1 MSDID
6 MDFDNDFD
14 SSIEVDANNDS
25 DFESLDF
32 NNDIIDA
39 SYESADFEVDS
50 NLENLDLDF
59 DDNSYDEI
67 NSENLINEMSD
78 DVNDSLNDSLN
89 DLDDIPDF
97 DTGDEM
103 DVDFMEDAVEILE
116 VDDVLESDL
125 DCISE
130 TNDLPEINEEFNNL
144 QEVSRDDEELVEDIQ
159 TRISRD
165 TSVEQAITN
174 VSSGFGTESILDN
187 TSQFVSE
194 LNDIGQETDTTLT
207 DIDFADEDVIEEAPL
222 NSTVDDFSDLK
233 DEKLFNDESI
243 LDECTLEFSNEI
255 IGEIDND
262 NINELKML
270 SLDEL
275 DEMMQAPDIEQTEE
289 VDASAQEVIEN
300 SQEAIEAIQAERD
313 RLTGLRDE
321 LIEMQFVGD
330 EEREEDFD
338 GESPLVL
345 TREITSEALES
356 RKRDTEEVLENY
368 RDNLREYGVEE
379 EQIEEYVSQE
389 REKINA
395 EYESLD
401 RGGTNTQIYEMPT
414 DWARVADSLITQ
426 EVQEEQT
433 DELSQVTEIID
444 DSSEQISE
452 VTQEFE
458 INYEEIYEG
467 IQQEALEQGFEGIDI
482 DSDSGRLEQSLQN
495 FTESNWEAL
504 SLDEQK
510 SGMSD
515 LASYVVDII
524 GFENPPTIEYYNN
537 AQMGDFGGYDASTN
551 TLNVNEYMLYNSEEA
566 ADTIAHE
573 LWHAHQ
579 HECAMHP
586 QSARDYQYQYNFIN
600 YIPPDLGQEA
610 YESQLIEAEARAFAA
625 QFKDRLSLI
634 SGRSR

>member
-25 DFESLDF
+25 DFESLDS

-50 NLENLDLDF
+50 ILEGLDLDF

-67 NSENLINEMSD
+67 NSENLINEISD
-78 DVNDSLNDSLN
+78 DVNDSLN

-97 DTGDEM
+97 DTGNEM
-103 DVDFMEDAVEILE
+103 DADFMEDVVEILE
-116 VDDVLESDL
+116 GDDVLESDL

-130 TNDLPEINEEFNNL
+130 TNGLPENKEEFNNI
-144 QEVSRDDEELVEDIQ
+144 QEISRDSEGLVEDIQ
-159 TRISRD
+159 TRLSGD
-165 TSVEQAITN
+165 TSVEQVITN
-174 VSSGFGTESILDN
+174 ISSGFDTERILDN

-194 LNDIGQETDTTLT
+194 LNDIEQEVDTTLD

-222 NSTVDDFSDLK
+222 NSTVDSFSDLT
-233 DEKLFNDESI
+233 DEKLFSGESI
-243 LDECTLEFSNEI
+243 LDECTLESSNEI

-262 NINELKML
+262 NINELEML

-275 DEMMQAPDIEQTEE
+275 DEMMQVPDIEQTEE
-289 VDASAQEVIEN
+289 VDASTQEVIEN
-300 SQEAIEAIQAERD
+300 FQEAIETIQTERD

-330 EEREEDFD
+330 EESEEGFD

-345 TREITSEALES
+345 TREITSEVLES
-356 RKRDTEEVLENY
+356 RERDTEEVLENY

-379 EQIEEYVSQE
+379 EQIEEFVSQE

-401 RGGTNTQIYEMPT
+401 RGYTNTQIYEMPT
-414 DWARVADSLITQ
+414 DWARVADSLINQ
-426 EVQEEQT
+426 EAQDEYT
-433 DELSQVTEIID
+433 DEHSRLTEFFG
-444 DSSEQISE
+444 DSPKQISE
-452 VTQEFE
+452 ETQEFE

-467 IQQEALEQGFEGIDI
+467 IQQETLEQGFEDIDI
-482 DSDSGRLEQSLQN
+482 DLDSERLEESLLN
-495 FTESNWEAL
+495 FTESNWESL

-510 SGMSD
+510 NGMSD

-524 GFENPPTIEYYNN
+524 GFENPPSIEYYNN

-634 SGRSR
+634 NGRSR